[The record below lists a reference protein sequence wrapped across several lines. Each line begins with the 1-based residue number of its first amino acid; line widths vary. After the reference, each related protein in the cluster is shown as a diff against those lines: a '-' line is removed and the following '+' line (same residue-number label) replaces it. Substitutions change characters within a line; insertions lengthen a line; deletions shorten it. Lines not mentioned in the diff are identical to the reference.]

1 MPSPS
6 ENPYAD
12 MFGSQHW
19 LEGFEAGR
27 ASRDAEVAEAD
38 VLSGRWCATNQAEG
52 RGPCGACKLCLRDEL
67 AAAQEKA
74 ARCEQVQAAACRR
87 MRAEKAELRAQL
99 AEKEAY
105 IKDLDALLQETHTK
119 AEAAYARGLQASA
132 EDFAEKEAECERLRE
147 RLSAVIASADHA
159 LGIAPASK
167 GEGDG

>member
-1 MPSPS
+1 MT
-6 ENPYAD
+6 ENPYLIRQGQAPVD
-12 MFGSQHW
+12 SNDPCAAAWQ
-19 LEGFEAGR
+19 EGFEAGR
-27 ASRDAEVAEAD
+27 ASRDAEVEA
-38 VLSGRWCATNQAEG
+38 LKSERATE
-52 RGPCGACKLCLRDEL
+52 RTFSKECLE
-67 AAAQEKA
+67 EKD
-74 ARCEQVQAAACRR
+74 RECHYRL
-87 MRAEKAELRAQL
+87 KFSAQL
-99 AEKEAY
+99 AENEAY